1 MTTFL
6 AQNQFGASVPC
17 ADDTA
22 GSSPAPLRG
31 PAVPLSETGPDI
43 PPGPKLPADAS
54 VSAGLSDIPEI
65 FRVANLLCAARQFVP
80 DYEGIWDAMHD
91 SNAPRALET
100 DPVWA
105 DEPPLFLQKREA

>member
-1 MTTFL
+1 MTTYL
-6 AQNQFGASVPC
+6 AQNQFNSATSPVV
-17 ADDTA
+17 ADTA
-22 GSSPAPLRG
+22 AASPPPPLRDAAAE
-31 PAVPLSETGPDI
+31 PTGPSV
-43 PPGPKLPADAS
+43 PPGPKLPADAT

-105 DEPPLFLQKREA
+105 DEAPLFLREA